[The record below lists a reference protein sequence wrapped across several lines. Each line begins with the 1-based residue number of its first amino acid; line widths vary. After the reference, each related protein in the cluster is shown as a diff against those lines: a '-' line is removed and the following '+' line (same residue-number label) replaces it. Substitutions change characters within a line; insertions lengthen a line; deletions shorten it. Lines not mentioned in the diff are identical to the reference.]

1 MKESKDQNG
10 FTLLLAM
17 LILSILLSAALG
29 VSDIIIKGNKFS
41 LIAQESQKAF
51 FAADKGIDC
60 ALFYHIAYDRVPGV
74 SPAWTHGP
82 FPRNDA
88 PNSNDDINMSLV
100 TCDGDRLDSLP
111 SWSITTT
118 LDSGTTRFRL
128 DFADGA
134 CAEVT
139 VLNENNGVD
148 TTITSNGYNTCDP
161 TDPSRTLRVIE
172 VTTNL

>member
-1 MKESKDQNG
+1 MCKSKDQKG

-29 VSDIIIKGNKFS
+29 VSDIILKGNKFS

-60 ALFYHIAYDRVPGV
+60 ALFYHLAYDRVPGA

-82 FPRNDA
+82 FPRNDT
-88 PNSNDDINMSLV
+88 PNYNDDINMNLV
-100 TCDGDRLDSLP
+100 TCDGDHLDSLP
-111 SWSITTT
+111 WSITTT
-118 LDSGTTRFRL
+118 PTSGTTRFTL
-128 DFADGA
+128 NFMDGS

-148 TTITSNGYNTCDP
+148 STITSNGYNTCDSS
-161 TDPSRTLRVIE
+161 DPSRTLRVIE